1 MEASIKVAIYARVS
15 TADQHLSNQLEELTS
30 LCEKSGWNIVRI
42 YQEKISGSKSI
53 EQREAISELL
63 ADGRRRQF
71 DKVVIWS
78 VDRLAR
84 SLSNLINILLELK
97 SLNINVFSY
106 KQSIDTASP
115 MGAMFFQFLGIF
127 AEFEN
132 TIRKER
138 QLVGIRRAKA
148 RGVHF
153 GRKPTSP
160 AQIEKIKWMR
170 RKGHPISEI
179 CRSVKVSPNTVC
191 KILRDVS
198 AQ

>member
-1 MEASIKVAIYARVS
+1 MAIYARVS
-15 TADQHLSNQLEELTS
+15 TADQHLSNQLEELQS
-30 LCEKSGWNIVRI
+30 LCERSGWDIVRI

-53 EQREAISELL
+53 EQRDAINQLTKD
-63 ADGRRRQF
+63 ARRRLF
-71 DKVVIWS
+71 DKIVIWS

-84 SLSNLINILLELK
+84 SLPNLINILLELK
-97 SLNINVFSY
+97 SLNVNVFSY
-106 KQSIDTASP
+106 KQSIDTSSP

-132 TIRKER
+132 TIRRER
-138 QLVGIRRAKA
+138 QLVGIKRAKA

-170 RKGHPISEI
+170 RNGHPISEI

-191 KILRDVS
+191 KILRS
-198 AQ
+198 EAELTN